1 MKLTLGKKLGF
12 GFGLILGLLVFSSAM
27 TYLKSM
33 KTAQSEASAFEVRF
47 PSLKAAIKLQ
57 RDLNYTQVKGRQ
69 AILAGTQQS
78 RRDEAKKAF
87 DGAWSAVGQDLAEL
101 DKLASRWSAQADEDR
116 LNGVKEQ
123 LPTLRAVQ
131 ESVIVLAASG
141 ENRCGGEGG
150 ERIRRPDN
158 S

>member
-1 MKLTLGKKLGF
+1 MILSTVPGMVTLGGS
-12 GFGLILGLLVFSSAM
+12 GIRVVSSFSS
-27 TYLKSM
+27 
-33 KTAQSEASAFEVRF
+33 
-47 PSLKAAIKLQ
+47 
-57 RDLNYTQVKGRQ
+57 

-131 ESVIVLAASG
+131 DK
-141 ENRCGGEGG
+141 RDRPCGQ
-150 ERIRRPDN
+150 RRKEMRG
-158 S
+158 

>member
-12 GFGLILGLLVFSSAM
+12 GFGLILGLLVFSS
-27 TYLKSM
+27 
-33 KTAQSEASAFEVRF
+33 
-47 PSLKAAIKLQ
+47 
-57 RDLNYTQVKGRQ
+57 

-131 ESVIVLAASG
+131 DK
-141 ENRCGGEGG
+141 RDRPCGQ
-150 ERIRRPDN
+150 RRKEMRG
-158 S
+158 